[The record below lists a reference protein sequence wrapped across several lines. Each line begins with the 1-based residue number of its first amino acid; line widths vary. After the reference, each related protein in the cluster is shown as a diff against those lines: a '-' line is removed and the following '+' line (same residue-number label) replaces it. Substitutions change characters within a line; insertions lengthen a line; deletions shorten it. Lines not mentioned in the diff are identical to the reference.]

1 MPTINGTAG
10 ADMLNGTSGADTI
23 NGLGGNDTIV
33 GSGGGDT
40 IDGGDGN
47 DVLFSAEQSPY
58 GPLLTPV
65 LDTGTE
71 IDVLHGG
78 TGDDLIF
85 AGYGDTVDGGD
96 GFDTAY
102 LSFLAAPA
110 GVTLDMTSATHV
122 IGGATIAVESVSYV
136 QGSNFNDTIILG
148 DGFYTLNGYAGVGLG
163 MAGNDTLVANYNTY
177 TLDGGDGDDFV
188 DGRNSQ
194 YLRDVIGGAGNDIIY
209 TSRNGG
215 VASGGVGDDAIY
227 AYAGQEVHGGTGND
241 VITILNGFSQGSGN
255 SLVEGDDGNDV
266 LRGSG
271 ITDVL
276 NGGADADTLAGNAG
290 NDILTGGSGNDI
302 FQFGQADAHDTI
314 TDFVSGDIVQVD
326 GYTSP
331 QSITQVG
338 SDVLVTFSSSDQ
350 ITFQN
355 TNIATVSAGL
365 VYGVGTND
373 TLTGGA
379 EDDFLRGFGGNDTLT
394 GNGGNDT
401 LIGDSGAD
409 TISGGAGNDR
419 LYSGGPS
426 PLIGS
431 GLSPIFDRG
440 SEVDTLSG
448 GDGNDIITA
457 GYGDNV
463 DGGAD
468 AAGPE
473 GDILYISF
481 LAANQGVTLDASLD
495 TQVIGGGTITGIET
509 FAWIEGSNF
518 ADQLKLNDPGADTYS
533 EFTKV
538 YGMGGNDNIVAGYF
552 TDWMDG
558 GDGDDILDGRNSQYM
573 NQIDGGA
580 GNDTIT
586 ANPNLLFTVLNGGDG
601 NDTITGATKIHG
613 GAGDDIIHVVHSN
626 IRAQVSGDDGN
637 DTIDCLTSAGDILG
651 GAGNDSITCGGGF
664 DVLNGG
670 DGNDTLNGGG
680 GNDTLISGNGD
691 DVLTGGQGNDIFIV
705 GDGNDTIT
713 DLFTGDQLQIRA
725 GFSPDSIQQ
734 VGNNVVIGLSDGH
747 TLTIQNTTVAALKS
761 ALKTQITAND
771 VALSPDGGTIYVS
784 GADGNVYAYSAESGD
799 LLHAWHVGETL
810 GGIDVSFD
818 GSFAIVADLVP
829 VGSTPAPGSGLPIY
843 TMALHKV
850 DLTSGAVTTFTHA
863 ENQILDYSF
872 YDVAFLSDGKVLL
885 SETLPPGASGGAD
898 AELFDPATGT
908 FTSIGGLGNAGIL
921 SPSTDGS
928 SVVFMPQS
936 ITPAGFG
943 LYQTGVGVVAG
954 SGNGVSG
961 FNAGVQAYSAEGG
974 FVAQFTQSGG
984 LNIFDGSLHYLRNLT
999 STNPAFGAVA
1009 GVAFDVT
1016 GHFLFV
1022 LTGNTIY
1029 QLSTTDWSTVSQFA
1043 LGTSI
1048 ATTDGDFGNRLLLG
1062 PNLRYFAIQTDNGG
1076 FFTLANPNA
1085 SAVINGTAG
1094 ADQIHGTGLFDD
1106 IHGNSGNDTILA
1118 FGGNDIVHGDA
1129 GNDTINGGAGNDTLD
1144 GGADVDTVSY
1154 ASATSGV
1161 TVNLQLAGAQNT
1173 GGGGTDTLTG
1183 FENLTG
1189 SAFADMLTGVAT
1201 GSVMDGGAGDDL
1213 MFGGLGPDTMSGGD
1227 GDDTMFGGPGADTL
1241 NGDAGNDHLEGDA
1254 DNDTLN
1260 GGDDNDYLDGDGG
1273 NDVLNGGAGADILI
1287 GGDGDDVINTGS
1299 GGPFG
1304 GDQVFDGPG
1313 NDTVI
1318 GGADSDSFLGAPGN
1332 DSYDG
1337 AGGQDFLSYNH
1348 SEVLAGIVVDLTLA
1362 SNQIR
1367 SSGVGDAANI
1377 GVDTVANVEWITG
1390 SGFADVM
1397 TAGSTGV
1404 TFHGNGG
1411 NDTLTGG
1418 TGNDTLIGGDGDDV
1432 MNGGGGVDTVSY
1444 EFVGP
1449 VTVNLAIAGPQDTG
1463 DGNDTLSNI
1472 ENVIGSGFSDTLTG
1486 NAAANIL
1493 AGGGSADTLIGAGGD
1508 DTLDGGADADT
1519 LVGGLGNDRYVVD
1532 QQGDTITEL
1541 AGEGE
1546 DMAILRASY
1555 TLGAGV
1561 SVELMTT
1568 VNGSTT
1574 TAINL
1579 IGNELAQSLYGN
1591 AGNNIL
1597 MGNGGVDY
1605 MAGGAGNDVYYVDI
1619 SDTIA
1624 EAVGGG
1630 DDMVVVPVSY
1640 TLAAGIEIETLV
1652 AWLQDSTDPVN
1663 LTGNEFGQS
1672 LYGSQGV
1679 NSLNGGGGNDY
1690 LVGLGGNDFLLG
1702 GAGNDNMAGGTGND
1716 IYYVQDSGD
1725 QLIENAGEG
1734 DDIAV
1739 CFASF
1744 TLGSGQ
1750 SVETLSANEG
1760 SGALNLTGNELGQ
1773 SLYGNSAANV
1783 LTSGGGAD
1791 YMVGGAGN
1799 DTFVLTNAP
1808 GIATVGDYAA
1818 GDVVDIGQFL
1828 SVAGGTNVVGGG
1840 YVRIVG
1846 TQLQVDANGGGDA
1859 FVTVGNVSG
1868 SGNIMI
1874 RYQSGGS
1881 ATDLSVSRSTGQE
1894 STVVSKVALDDGAAD
1909 APMLDGWHAGPAL
1922 HDMPGLDPI
1931 AAHFDLH
1938 GII

>member
-1 MPTINGTAG
+1 MPTITGTAG
-10 ADMLNGTSGADTI
+10 NDTLTGTSGADTI
-23 NGLGGNDTIV
+23 NGLGGDDTIV

-40 IDGGDGN
+40 LDGGDGN

-58 GPLLTPV
+58 GPLITPV

-110 GVTLDMTSATHV
+110 GVTLDMTAATHV
-122 IGGATIAVESVSYV
+122 IGGATIAIESVSYV
-136 QGSNFNDTIILG
+136 EGSNFNDTIILG
-148 DGFYTLNGYAGVGLG
+148 DAFYTLIGYAGVALG
-163 MAGNDTLVANYNTY
+163 MGGNDTLVANYNSY
-177 TLDGGDGDDFV
+177 TLDGGEGDDFV

-194 YLRDVIGGAGNDIIY
+194 YLRDVIGGAGNDLIY

-215 VASGGVGDDAIY
+215 IANGGTGDDTIY
-227 AYAGQEVHGGTGND
+227 TYAAQEAHGGAGND
-241 VITILNGFSQGSGN
+241 VITVLNGFSQGSGT
-255 SLVEGDDGNDV
+255 SLVEGNDGNDI
-266 LRGSG
+266 LRGSSSN
-271 ITDVL
+271 DLL

-290 NDILTGGSGNDI
+290 NDTLTGGTGNDI
-302 FQFGQADAHDTI
+302 FQFGQADAQDTI
-314 TDFVSGDIVQVD
+314 TDFASGDTVQVD
-326 GYTSP
+326 GYNSA

-338 SDVLVTFSSSDQ
+338 SDVLVTFSSSDR

-355 TNIATVSAGL
+355 TNVGTVAAGL

-401 LIGDSGAD
+401 LIGDSGTD
-409 TISGGAGNDR
+409 TLSGGAGNDR
-419 LYSGGPS
+419 LYSSGPS

-431 GLSPIFDRG
+431 GLAPVLDRG
-440 SEVDTLSG
+440 TEVDTLSG
-448 GDGNDIITA
+448 GDGNDILVA

-468 AAGPE
+468 PAGPE

-481 LAANQGVTLDASLD
+481 QGAAQGVTLDAALD

-518 ADQLKLNDPGADTYS
+518 GDQLKLNDPGADTYS

-558 GDGDDILDGRNSQYM
+558 GDGDDTLDGRNSQYM

-601 NDTITGATKIHG
+601 NDTITAATRIHG
-613 GAGDDIIHVVHSN
+613 GAGDDIIHVLHSN

-637 DTIDCLTSAGDILG
+637 DTIDCLTSAGDVVG

-664 DVLNGG
+664 DTLNGG

-680 GNDTLISGNGD
+680 GTDTLISGNGD
-691 DVLTGGQGNDIFIV
+691 DILTGGQGNDLFIV

-713 DLFTGDQLQIRA
+713 DLSTGDQLQIRA

-734 VGNNVVIGLSDGH
+734 IGNNVVIGLSDGH
-747 TLTIQNTTVAALKS
+747 QLTIQNTTVAALKS

-771 VALSPDGGTIYVS
+771 VTLSPDGGTIYVS

-799 LLHAWHVGETL
+799 LLHAWHVGESL

-818 GSFAIVADLVP
+818 GSFAIVTDLVP

-908 FTSIGGLGNAGIL
+908 FTYAGGLGNAGIL
-921 SPSTDGS
+921 SRSTDGS

-954 SGNGVSG
+954 SGNGLAG
-961 FNAGVQAYSAEGG
+961 ANAGVQAYSAEGG
-974 FVAQFTQSGG
+974 FVAQFTTSGG
-984 LNIFDGSLHYLRNLT
+984 LNIFDANLHYLRNLT
-999 STNPAFGAVA
+999 DTHPTWGTVA

-1022 LTGNTIY
+1022 LTGNTIF
-1029 QLSTTDWSTVSQFA
+1029 QLSTTDWSTVAQFA

-1048 ATTDGDFGNRLLLG
+1048 ATNDGDFGNRLLLG
-1062 PNLRYFAIQTDNGG
+1062 PNLRYFVIQTDTGG

-1085 SAVINGTAG
+1085 SATINGTAG
-1094 ADQIHGTGLFDD
+1094 PDQIHGTGLFDD
-1106 IHGNSGNDTILA
+1106 IHGNAGNDLILA
-1118 FGGNDIVHGDA
+1118 FGGNDVVHGDA
-1129 GNDTINGGAGNDTLD
+1129 GNDTIDGGAGNDTLD
-1144 GGADVDTVSY
+1144 GGADLDTVSY

-1161 TVNLQLAGAQNT
+1161 TVNLGLAGAQNT
-1173 GGGGTDTLTG
+1173 GGAGTDTLTG

-1189 SAFADMLTGVAT
+1189 SAFADMLTGNAT
-1201 GSVMDGGAGDDL
+1201 GSAMDGGGGDDL
-1213 MFGGLGPDTMSGGD
+1213 IFGGTGPDTISGGD
-1227 GDDTMFGGPGADTL
+1227 GDDTIFGGPGADTL
-1241 NGDAGNDHLEGDA
+1241 NGDAGADHLEGDS

-1260 GGDDNDYLDGDGG
+1260 GGDGNDYLDGDGG
-1273 NDVLNGGAGADILI
+1273 NDTLNGGAGPDILI

-1304 GDQVFDGPG
+1304 GDWVYDGPG
-1313 NDTVI
+1313 NDTVT
-1318 GGADSDSFLGAPGN
+1318 GGADDDYILGAPGN
-1332 DSYDG
+1332 DNYDG
-1337 AGGQDFLSYNH
+1337 AGGNDTVAYNS
-1348 SEVLAGIVVDLTLA
+1348 SEVLTGIIVDMNLP
-1362 SNQIR
+1362 SNQVR
-1367 SSGVGDAANI
+1367 SSGVGDPAQI
-1377 GVDTVANVEWITG
+1377 GVDTLVNIESVVG

-1397 TAGSTGV
+1397 TAGSIGIR
-1404 TFHGNGG
+1404 FNGNAG

-1418 TGNDTLIGGDGDDV
+1418 AGNDTLIGGDGDDV
-1432 MNGGGGVDTVSY
+1432 MNGGGGTDTVSFA
-1444 EFVGP
+1444 FVGP
-1449 VTVNLAIAGPQDTG
+1449 VTVNLAIAGPQNTG

-1472 ENVIGSGFSDTLTG
+1472 ENIEGSGFDDTLTG
-1486 NAAANIL
+1486 NAAANVLI
-1493 AGGGSADTLIGAGGD
+1493 GGGGTDTLSGGGGN
-1508 DTLDGGADADT
+1508 DTLEGGADADILT
-1519 LVGGLGNDRYVVD
+1519 GGLGDDRYVVD
-1532 QQGDTITEL
+1532 QQGDAITEL

-1561 SVELMTT
+1561 SIEVMTT
-1568 VNGSTT
+1568 VNGSAT

-1579 IGNELAQSLYGN
+1579 IGNDLAQSLYGN

-1597 MGNGGVDY
+1597 MGNGGTDY
-1605 MAGGAGNDVYYVDI
+1605 MAGGSGNDVYYVDP
-1619 SDTIA
+1619 SDFIA
-1624 EAVGGG
+1624 ESVGGG
-1630 DDMVVVPVSY
+1630 DDMVVVPTSY
-1640 TLAAGIEIETLV
+1640 ILRDGVEIETLV

-1725 QLIENAGEG
+1725 QLFENAGEG

-1760 SGALNLTGNELGQ
+1760 SGALNLTGNALGQ

-1799 DTFVLTNAP
+1799 DTFVFTNAP
-1808 GIATVGDYAA
+1808 GVATVGDYAA

-1828 SVAGGTNVVGGG
+1828 SVAGGTNVVDGG

-1846 TQLQVDANGGGDA
+1846 AQLQVDANGGA
-1859 FVTVGNVSG
+1859 NSFVTVGNVGG
-1868 SGNIMI
+1868 SGNVTI
-1874 RYQSGGS
+1874 RYQSGG
-1881 ATDLSVSRSTGQE
+1881 APTDLSVARSAGQE
-1894 STVVSKVALDDGAAD
+1894 SAMVSKTADDGPAH
-1909 APMLDGWHAGPAL
+1909 APLLDGWHDGAAL
-1922 HDMPGLDPI
+1922 HDSLGFDPT
-1931 AAHFDLH
+1931 APHFDIH